1 MKPEFQTRAAV
12 VAICL
17 SLFLGLYVLQPQPAQ
32 GSKTYAYEV
41 YCFTTR
47 QVEITR
53 QNQDRA
59 ALFACTYDQEAC
71 QRIANRPW
79 KGVKPNP
86 PFECAPGKL
95 TLEMPY

>member
-1 MKPEFQTRAAV
+1 MKPETRAAV
-12 VAICL
+12 VAICP
-17 SLFLGLYVLQPQPAQ
+17 SLLLGLYVLQPQLAQ
-32 GSKTYAYEV
+32 GSKTYEYEV
-41 YCFTTR
+41 HCFTTR

-59 ALFACTYDQEAC
+59 ALFACTYDREDC

-79 KGVKPNP
+79 KGVKPNA

>member
-32 GSKTYAYEV
+32 GLEKTYEV
-41 YCFTTR
+41 YCFITR
-47 QVEITR
+47 QSEITR

-59 ALFACTYDQEAC
+59 ALFACSYDQEDC
-71 QRIANRPW
+71 QRLANRPL
-79 KGVKPNP
+79 KGVKPSP
-86 PFECAPGKL
+86 PFKCAPGKL